1 MTRYVAAVAV
11 ALTLSPSW
19 LFAEST
25 VFTVNTASADVY
37 KSPSTGSPVIG
48 KAQRG
53 AELEVTR
60 ELGSWVK
67 VVWLDAQDGAGY
79 LHVSTGSTAHGATP
93 VPNQATGFT
102 SARPAIGLAAP
113 PTTAAPPEH
122 QEAGEPAAST
132 RTVYVSPPTH
142 LLGVGGRMGGPSLG
156 FGATARAWPWPSNR
170 FGIQFDMSRYAL
182 VDAPG
187 HLASSQFTASMLYSL
202 RDRLTDY
209 FWVRPYLGAGSSL
222 QRQTLNLVTAGT
234 SDAVSD
240 TRLGF
245 QAFGGGEVAFASA
258 PRFTLSADFGYHW
271 LPTSFAGFEPGGL
284 GLSLSGHWYIK

>member
-1 MTRYVAAVAV
+1 MIRHVAAIAV
-11 ALTLSPSW
+11 ALCLGPSW
-19 LFAEST
+19 LFAQST
-25 VFTVNTASADVY
+25 VFTVNTEPANVY

-48 KAQRG
+48 KAPRG

-67 VVWLDAQDGAGY
+67 VVWLDAQDRAGY
-79 LHVSTGSTAHGATP
+79 LHVSTGSTVHGATP
-93 VPNQATGFT
+93 VPNPAAGFT
-102 SARPAIGLAAP
+102 SARPAIGFASPPATAP
-113 PTTAAPPEH
+113 PPEH
-122 QEAGEPAAST
+122 SEAAEPAAST

-209 FWVRPYLGAGSSL
+209 LWVRPYLGAGSSL
-222 QRQTLNLVTAGT
+222 QRQTLNLGAAGT

-258 PRFTLSADFGYHW
+258 PRFTLSADVGYHW
-271 LPTSFAGFEPGGL
+271 LPTSFAGFELGGL
-284 GLSLSGHWYIK
+284 GLAVSGHWYIK